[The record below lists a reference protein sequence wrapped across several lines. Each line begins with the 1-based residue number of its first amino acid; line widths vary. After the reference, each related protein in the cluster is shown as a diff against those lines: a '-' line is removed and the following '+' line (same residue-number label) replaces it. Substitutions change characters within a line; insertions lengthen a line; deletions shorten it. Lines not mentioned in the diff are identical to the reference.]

1 MHKLTLSACFL
12 LLTAVL
18 LQAQPHA
25 ALQKKVYPNPEGIT
39 FTTPTLSIDENR
51 FASYEEIMAW
61 LDVRARDP
69 RMTCTTIGTTTKGRA
84 VPMYRLHNDTKG
96 PKVKVWLQGAIHGNE
111 PAAAEGLFMLTDYL
125 LRTPE
130 GGKLLD
136 RMDVYILPMAN
147 LDGYLANKRVSGD
160 GYDLNRD
167 QTKFADPQSVMI
179 KRAFMQVNPDVAV
192 DFHEFQPNR
201 PVKVHSEE
209 PNAILYY
216 DALFLPTGYPNVPQ
230 TLRDATIRLMEEP
243 CAAAL

>member
-25 ALQKKVYPNPEGIT
+25 ALQEKVYPNPEGIT

-130 GGKLLD
+130 GGNCSTGWTSTSC
-136 RMDVYILPMAN
+136 RWPILMA
-147 LDGYLANKRVSGD
+147 
-160 GYDLNRD
+160 
-167 QTKFADPQSVMI
+167 TW
-179 KRAFMQVNPDVAV
+179 
-192 DFHEFQPNR
+192 
-201 PVKVHSEE
+201 
-209 PNAILYY
+209 
-216 DALFLPTGYPNVPQ
+216 PTNGFP
-230 TLRDATIRLMEEP
+230 ATDTT
-243 CAAAL
+243 